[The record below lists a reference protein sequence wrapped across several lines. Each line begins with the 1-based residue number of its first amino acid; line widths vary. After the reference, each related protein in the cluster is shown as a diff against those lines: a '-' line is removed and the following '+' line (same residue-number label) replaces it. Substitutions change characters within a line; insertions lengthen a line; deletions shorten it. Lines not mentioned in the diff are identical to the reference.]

1 MLEDFNRKETQRIHR
16 KKKSSKNYHDDDKYG
31 QNKLKKEFKRKR
43 QNLKEQ
49 DDLDD
54 LDDWSEYIK

>member
-1 MLEDFNRKETQRIHR
+1 MLEDFNRKEIQRTHR
-16 KKKSSKNYHDDDKYG
+16 KKKSGKNYHDDDRYG